1 MSPLWGSVFKFDH
14 DPGVSPPATKML
26 PLWGSFFVHNYMF
39 RETIYSHVEQA
50 PAERHFCSN
59 KNGIRIKAPEE
70 RHFCSTKNGKRIK
83 APEERHFLQPH
94 QDLCRLFQCFIRF
107 GETKSQLPQI
117 SSTIEHRNRNCR
129 NSTFL
134 YQPCGKI
141 NIPLFAEV

>member
-1 MSPLWGSVFKFDH
+1 MSPLWGSVFEFEH
-14 DPGVSPPATKML
+14 DPGASPPATKML

-50 PAERHFCSN
+50 P
-59 KNGIRIKAPEE
+59 EE
-70 RHFCSTKNGKRIK
+70 RHICSSRKILSNKLQRSGIFVTPKNGSLTKT
-83 APEERHFLQPH
+83 PEERHFLQLH

-141 NIPLFAEV
+141 YIPLFADV